1 MKIVKF
7 RIKNYK
13 SIKDSGDCYFSD
25 KLTILA
31 GKNESGKTTILEAL
45 EDFGNNKSIRESAVP
60 LDVKNENPEITIY
73 FSLSSDEL
81 ETLYKKSGI
90 PSKSSNQDIE
100 IGLTKSY
107 NDQLYTLTA
116 ETIEKLGYRFNWR
129 NKYDLPPEA
138 PEIQDND
145 SAESYVQKL
154 INYKDTVIGDSAKN
168 KKVDAVLAAIN
179 SHQQDFENITSICKT
194 FADFYLPNFIL
205 FSSFEDSFPDKI
217 TIDELSSNEWA
228 SDLEAVSSF
237 CTSSMTS
244 NNSQTQFN
252 HQSEVNAEFSDKF
265 KNFWTQ
271 DDITLE
277 VARNGSDVNFW
288 IKEKGTAYKISQRSK
303 GQQWYLS
310 FFIKIVARIKDNI
323 PNVILIDEPG
333 LFLHARAQKDLL
345 RVLEENTSD
354 YPIVF
359 STHSPYLIT
368 ENNLENIRLVE
379 KQDKETKIL
388 GKIHA
393 HQTAD
398 KETLTP
404 ILTAIGLGVNDS
416 ITDINR
422 GMNIVV
428 EGVEDVFYLQAF
440 KEILDDARFKNV
452 NFINGGGSG
461 NIGIVGSIIEG
472 WGGRVNYL
480 LDNDQGG
487 RNGRDNLFDTW
498 KVLKDRVFYVTN
510 QENTSIVDIF
520 SIPDFKK
527 YVLENES
534 LRYSK
539 TNSKY
544 VKDNHKD
551 KVLLARKFLQKVR
564 RNEANVKLDEQT
576 TNNIVNLLS
585 KIIENET

>member
-1 MKIVKF
+1 MV
-7 RIKNYK
+7 
-13 SIKDSGDCYFSD
+13 
-25 KLTILA
+25 
-31 GKNESGKTTILEAL
+31 
-45 EDFGNNKSIRESAVP
+45 
-60 LDVKNENPEITIY
+60 
-73 FSLSSDEL
+73 
-81 ETLYKKSGI
+81 
-90 PSKSSNQDIE
+90 
-100 IGLTKSY
+100 
-107 NDQLYTLTA
+107 
-116 ETIEKLGYRFNWR
+116 
-129 NKYDLPPEA
+129 
-138 PEIQDND
+138 
-145 SAESYVQKL
+145 
-154 INYKDTVIGDSAKN
+154 
-168 KKVDAVLAAIN
+168 
-179 SHQQDFENITSICKT
+179 
-194 FADFYLPNFIL
+194 
-205 FSSFEDSFPDKI
+205 
-217 TIDELSSNEWA
+217 
-228 SDLEAVSSF
+228 
-237 CTSSMTS
+237 
-244 NNSQTQFN
+244 
-252 HQSEVNAEFSDKF
+252 F
-265 KNFWTQ
+265 K
-271 DDITLE
+271 
-277 VARNGSDVNFW
+277 
-288 IKEKGTAYKISQRSK
+288 
-303 GQQWYLS
+303 

-333 LFLHARAQKDLL
+333 LFLHARAKKDLL

-498 KVLKDRVFYVTN
+498 KVLKDKVFYVTN

>member
-138 PEIQDND
+138 PEIHDDD
-145 SAESYVQKL
+145 SIESYKQKL
-154 INYKDTVIGDSAKN
+154 INYKGTVIDDSVKS
-168 KKVDAVLAAIN
+168 KKVDAVFTTIS
-179 SHQQDFENITSICKT
+179 SHQRDCENITSICKAFT
-194 FADFYLPNFIL
+194 YSYLPNFIL

-217 TIDELSSNEWA
+217 TIDELSSSEWA
-228 SDLEAVSSF
+228 GDLEEVSSF
-237 CTSSMTS
+237 RISSMTS
-244 NNSQTQFN
+244 DNSQTQFN
-252 HQSEVNAEFSDKF
+252 HQSKVNAEFSDKF
-265 KNFWTQ
+265 KKFWTQ

-277 VARNGSDVNFW
+277 VARNGVDVNFW
-288 IKEKGTAYKISQRSK
+288 IKEEGTAYKISQRSK

-345 RVLEENTSD
+345 RVLEDNTSN

-379 KQDKETKIL
+379 KRYKETKIL
-388 GKIHA
+388 GKIHS
-393 HQTAD
+393 HQAAD

-440 KEILDDARFKNV
+440 KEILDDARFKNI

-487 RNGRDNLFDTW
+487 RNGKSNLFDTW
-498 KVLKDRVFYVTN
+498 KVLKYRVFYVTN
-510 QENTSIVDIF
+510 QENASIVDIF

-534 LRYSK
+534 LRYPK

-544 VKDNHKD
+544 VKDKHKD

-564 RNEANVKLDEQT
+564 CNEASVKLDEQT
-576 TNNIVNLLS
+576 TNNIVDLLS